1 MKYICSKNVFINGN
15 FVPASIGIENNKIAE
30 ISDYGKG
37 ECHFDNYIIPG
48 LIDIHT
54 HGGYGCDTN
63 NADLDNMLNWIKHLP
78 SEGTTSLLISPYTS
92 TIEKMQNSV
101 DLIDSLRKQNLEA
114 SVLGCHLEGP
124 FISNKHLGA
133 MNEKYILKPN
143 INTYKEIAQDH
154 EECIKL
160 ITLAC
165 ELEKAYDL
173 MDYLTAH
180 HTVVSV
186 GHSGCT
192 YEAGLEAKKHGLK
205 GFTHTYNG
213 MLGLHHRE
221 VGTVGCSLLFDD
233 CYSECICDGYHVSFE
248 ALKILFRCKPK
259 DKVILVTDSLKTKG
273 LPEGNYEL
281 DGEAIEM
288 RHGCAY
294 MAGTDSLS
302 GSTLSMIQAM
312 RNVVKYCEISL
323 EDAVLAG
330 SQNPA
335 TYLGVHNKKGI
346 IQIGNDADLC
356 ILDHSL
362 NLNKTIHLGQVV
374 YTAS

>member
-1 MKYICSKNVFINGN
+1 MKYICSKNVFIDGR

-30 ISDYGKG
+30 ISDYGQG
-37 ECHFDNYIIPG
+37 ACYFDHYIIPG

-54 HGGYGCDTN
+54 HGGYGCDAN
-63 NADLDNMLNWIKHLP
+63 NADIDSLRNWIRHLP
-78 SEGTTSLLISPYTS
+78 LEGTTSLLISPYTS
-92 TIEKMQNSV
+92 TIEKMHDSIA
-101 DLIDSLRKQNLEA
+101 LIDSLRNQHLEA
-114 SVLGCHLEGP
+114 SVLGSHLEGP
-124 FISNKHLGA
+124 FISDKHLGA
-133 MNEKYILKPN
+133 MNEKYVLQPD
-143 INTYKEIAQDH
+143 INTYKKFAQDH
-154 EECIKL
+154 DDCVKL

-165 ELEKAYDL
+165 ELEHAYEL
-173 MDYLTAH
+173 MDYL
-180 HTVVSV
+180 HTRSVVISA
-186 GHSGCT
+186 GHCGCT
-192 YEAGLEAKKHGLK
+192 YTEGTEAKKHGLK

-259 DKVILVTDSLKTKG
+259 DKVILITDSLKTKG
-273 LPEGNYEL
+273 LPEGSYEL

-302 GSTLSMIQAM
+302 GSTLSMLQAM
-312 RNVVKYCEISL
+312 RNVVTHCEVSL
-323 EDAVLAG
+323 EDAILAA

-335 TYLGVHNKKGI
+335 TYLGMQNKKGF

-362 NLNKTIHLGQVV
+362 NLKETFHLGDIV
-374 YTAS
+374 YSAS